1 MPLIIIILGK
11 EVNKKIRQEEK
22 TRTTTKKKLLSRRDT
37 MELVRYIPRNFLTSG
52 NTPFSHLFDDFFA
65 PLTWSG
71 GQESGEAHIPS
82 VDIYEKENRIHIN
95 AELPGIS
102 KEAIHL
108 DVKGKVL
115 TITGE
120 TKSDDEIKEEN
131 SYRRERRYGR
141 FARTFNLTFEID
153 PQKVEAKYENGVLSL
168 IISRPDELQAKQIT
182 IQ

>member
-1 MPLIIIILGK
+1 
-11 EVNKKIRQEEK
+11 
-22 TRTTTKKKLLSRRDT
+22 
-37 MELVRYIPRNFLTSG
+37 MELVRYIPRNFLTPG

-65 PLTWSG
+65 PLSWNG
-71 GQESGEAHIPS
+71 GPERAEGHLPS

-102 KEAIHL
+102 KEDIHL
-108 DVKGKVL
+108 DVKVKLL
-115 TITGE
+115 TISGE
-120 TKSDDEIKEEN
+120 SKSDDEIKEEN

-153 PQKVEAKYENGVLSL
+153 PEKVEAKYENGVLSL
-168 IISRPDELQAKQIT
+168 VISRPEELQAKEII